1 MNLDDALALTQRFP
15 KDKTVPEK
23 LADAIN
29 KSSGYEKKMLIK
41 LGEGVILDATTK
53 EERQLVQKYLMN

>member
-53 EERQLVQKYLMN
+53 EDRQLVQKYLMN

>member
-23 LADAIN
+23 LADAIK
-29 KSSGYEKKMLIK
+29 KSSGEEKKLVIK

-53 EERQLVQKYLMN
+53 GDRKLVQKFLMN

>member
-29 KSSGYEKKMLIK
+29 KSTGYEKKMLIK

>member
-53 EERQLVQKYLMN
+53 ADRKLVQKYLMN

>member
-15 KDKTVPEK
+15 EDKTVPEK
-23 LADAIN
+23 LADAIK

-53 EERQLVQKYLMN
+53 EERKLVQKFLMS